1 MAPALRYITAEGF
14 ARLEAE
20 VDLLWRTERPRVT
33 REVSEA
39 AALGDRS
46 ENAEYIYG
54 KKRLREIDRRIRYLV
69 KRLDELTIVTEAPA
83 QKDRVY
89 FGAWVTFE
97 DGEGAER
104 TVRLVGP
111 DEFDAANGR
120 ISIESPLGRALV
132 GKEVDVTF
140 RFQRPAGGVEYTV
153 TGIRYE

>member
-1 MAPALRYITAEGF
+1 MELEQCQTKVPGATALL
-14 ARLEAE
+14 AR
-20 VDLLWRTERPRVT
+20 DLQP
-33 REVSEA
+33 
-39 AALGDRS
+39 
-46 ENAEYIYG
+46 
-54 KKRLREIDRRIRYLV
+54 
-69 KRLDELTIVTEAPA
+69 
-83 QKDRVY
+83 
-89 FGAWVTFE
+89 
-97 DGEGAER
+97 